1 MNRLATIAG
10 TAGMEPAAPRR
21 QRPRFEPPP
30 HIEEVLETIRNRFAA
45 ARDERPF
52 DHRDTLAFAKVLA
65 PLTPAQCRRVEQ
77 LLRERH
83 TFRPM
88 VSHLKAAVDEITRAN
103 VETVEACDAQSRTV
117 VRRPLALPPHPD
129 NPGRLEFREALRRM
143 KAGQRPGPDTGL
155 GGVA

>member
-30 HIEEVLETIRNRFAA
+30 HIEEVLETIRTRFIKVK
-45 ARDERPF
+45 DEPEL
-52 DHRDTLAFAKVLA
+52 DYRDTLSYTKVLA
-65 PLTPAQCRRVEQ
+65 LLTPRQCRRVEL

-83 TFRPM
+83 KFRP
-88 VSHLKAAVDEITRAN
+88 VVAQVKEAVDAVTGADA
-103 VETVEACDAQSRTV
+103 ETVEACDAQARTV

-155 GGVA
+155 GGAA